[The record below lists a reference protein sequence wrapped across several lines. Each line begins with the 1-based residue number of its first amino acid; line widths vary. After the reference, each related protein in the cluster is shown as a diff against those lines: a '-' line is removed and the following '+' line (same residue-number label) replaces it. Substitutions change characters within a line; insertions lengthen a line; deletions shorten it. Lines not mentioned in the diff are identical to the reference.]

1 MGRRRKAGVGAKG
14 RERADS
20 RRSKC
25 ECYGSKGKRVFP
37 GWRCWRAV
45 KPARTRSAG
54 LDTDQHCVTRRPDKA
69 KRSLGDVKK
78 QRKRVRRKRNN
89 NKQGKRKRRKKKKKR
104 RRKDH
109 ACLRNSK
116 LRPVPFLDKRDAGE
130 NDQ

>member
-1 MGRRRKAGVGAKG
+1 MVMGRRRKAGVGAKG

-89 NKQGKRKRRKKKKKR
+89 NKQGKRKRRKKKKK
-104 RRKDH
+104 KAPVGKITH
-109 ACLRNSK
+109 AYVTLS
-116 LRPVPFLDKRDAGE
+116 
-130 NDQ
+130 